1 MDIPLVFEKT
11 GQRPFKKMM
20 ISGFFALFILTA
32 PAVLEG
38 AEAKRDGGSE
48 SFKVEVVARG
58 LGLVWGMAF
67 LNEREILLTERAGK
81 FKKWNLKTK
90 QAREVVGAPEVYAKG
105 QGGLLDVTLHPDF
118 SKNKKVY
125 FCYSKS
131 KGRKQ
136 TTVLAYGVL
145 KGNRLLEVKDLF
157 SAKPAIASTYHF
169 GCRLVF
175 DRSGFLFMTMGDR
188 GKRHSAQ
195 SLKSHLGKILRL
207 TSEGAPAKDN
217 PFAGAPEALPEIWS
231 FGHRNPQGLFI
242 HPETGRLWA
251 QEHGPRGGDEINLIE
266 KGKNYGWPVIT
277 FGREYWGPSIGEGS
291 AKKGMEQ
298 PVKHWT
304 PSIAPSGLLIY
315 SGKRFKK
322 WKGDFFSGALALT
335 HLNRL
340 KITNGKVKE
349 EERLLS
355 HKGFRVRNVVEGPD
369 GLIYL
374 SVDKGQILRLVP
386 RTN

>member
-1 MDIPLVFEKT
+1 MPFVF
-11 GQRPFKKMM
+11 
-20 ISGFFALFILTA
+20 FIHIMTA
-32 PAVLEG
+32 PAVLSG
-38 AEAKRDGGSE
+38 AEARANGKPAFKTEEAARD
-48 SFKVEVVARG
+48 
-58 LGLVWGMAF
+58 LGIVWGMAF
-67 LNEREILLTERAGK
+67 LNEREILLTERSGK
-81 FKKWNLKTK
+81 FKKLNLKTK
-90 QAREVVGAPEVYAKG
+90 QAREIPGAPKVFAKG
-105 QGGLLDVTLHPDF
+105 QGGLLDVTLHPNF

-131 KGRKQ
+131 KGRKR
-136 TTVLAYGVL
+136 TTVLAEGIL
-145 KGNRLLEVKDLF
+145 KGDRMLEVRDLF
-157 SAKPAIASTYHF
+157 SAKPAVSTAHHF

-175 DRSGFLFMTMGDR
+175 DGKGFLFMTVGDR

-207 TSEGAPAKDN
+207 TDEGAPAKGN
-217 PFAGAPEALPEIWS
+217 PFTGRTDALAEIWS

-242 HPETGRLWA
+242 HPETGALWG
-251 QEHGPRGGDEINLIE
+251 QEHGPRGGDEINLIQ

-277 FGREYWGPSIGEGS
+277 FGREYWGPPIGEGA

-315 SGKRFKK
+315 SGKRFKN

-340 KITNGKVKE
+340 KIRNGKVKE

-355 HKGFRVRNVVEGPD
+355 RRGFRVRNVVEGPD
-369 GLIYL
+369 GLIYV
-374 SVDKGQILRLVP
+374 SIDRGRILRLVP
-386 RTN
+386 RTE